1 MAGIVS
7 TNRRKRRK
15 SNSKSKARNQL
26 NLQKPSGVIGHRVK
40 QVGGEKFAIVCVDP
54 AKHQVVVSH
63 HLPNTHSSLS
73 CTGV

>member
-1 MAGIVS
+1 MAVIGS
-7 TNRRKRRK
+7 TNRRKRRQ

-54 AKHQVVVSH
+54 AM
-63 HLPNTHSSLS
+63 
-73 CTGV
+73 